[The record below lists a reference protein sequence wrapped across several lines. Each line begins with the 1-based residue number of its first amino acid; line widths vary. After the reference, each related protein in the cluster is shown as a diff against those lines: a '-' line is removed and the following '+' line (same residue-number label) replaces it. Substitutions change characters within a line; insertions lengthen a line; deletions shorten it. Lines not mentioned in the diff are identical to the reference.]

1 MDELE
6 RDLGLPASLEAERLT
21 LGAALRYPEAVHRCI
36 EANLRPDDFLK
47 PLHGRIYTA
56 VMNLYSRRD
65 GAIDLVTVS
74 DELRRTPEGLTD
86 SELGYLVEVKEST
99 ASTAGMASHL
109 EIIRDKAVLRSLVK
123 AAAVINESARADAEP
138 PATVLEKAEGLILE
152 IAERRMRREVRPLS
166 DLVDSALEEMRA
178 LQEGRTT
185 KNEILTGF
193 FDLDEILSGLHRSN
207 LIVLASR
214 PGMGKT
220 ALGLNISQ
228 RIAIDQGIGVGF
240 FSLEMSAEELVR
252 RMLCAEARVD
262 SQKVRRGLISESD
275 MEKFIGKV
283 ARLSNAPFYLDDTP
297 ALSVLELR
305 AKARRLVKQK
315 GVGLIVV
322 DYLQLMT
329 APHRRAE
336 SRQVEVAEISRSL
349 KALAKELE
357 VPILA
362 IAQLNRQPVNRPRSK
377 MPLLSDLRES
387 GAIEQD
393 ADVVMFLHRE
403 EYYQVSSPGEAA
415 PEAAEG
421 PDYGNGG
428 GLTDDLARMPGISQV
443 IVAKQ
448 RNGPVGSVY
457 LVFRKSFM
465 RFESLDR
472 SFRTPARPSAS
483 GEGAP
488 F

>member
-109 EIIRDKAVLRSLVK
+109 DIIRDKAVLRSLVK

-178 LQEGRTT
+178 LHEGRAA

-207 LIVLASR
+207 LVVLASR

-262 SQKVRRGLISESD
+262 SQKVRRGLISEGD

-362 IAQLNRQPVNRPRSK
+362 VAQLNRQPVNRPRSK
-377 MPLLSDLRES
+377 LPLLSDLRES

-393 ADVVMFLHRE
+393 ADVIAFIYRDEVYNE
-403 EYYQVSSPGEAA
+403 DSPDKGT
-415 PEAAEG
+415 AEIIIG
-421 PDYGNGG
+421 
-428 GLTDDLARMPGISQV
+428 
-443 IVAKQ
+443 KQ
-448 RNGPVGSVY
+448 RNGPIGTTRLTFVGQ
-457 LVFRKSFM
+457 FT
-465 RFESLDR
+465 RFENFIHDIYSDDDGY
-472 SFRTPARPSAS
+472 S
-483 GEGAP
+483 
-488 F
+488 

>member
-6 RDLGLPASLEAERLT
+6 HDLGLPGSLEAERLT
-21 LGAALRYPEAVHRCI
+21 LGAALKYPEAVHRCV
-36 EANLRPDDFLK
+36 EASLRPDDFLK
-47 PLHGRIYTA
+47 TFHGRIYSA
-56 VMNLYSRRD
+56 VLNLYTKRE

-74 DELRRTPEGLTD
+74 DELRRSPEGLTD
-86 SELGYLVEVKEST
+86 AELGYLVEVKEAT
-99 ASTAGMASHL
+99 ATTAGLGSHL
-109 EIIRDKAVLRSLVK
+109 DIIRDKAILRSLIRVS
-123 AAAVINESARADAEP
+123 ATINEAARADAEP
-138 PATVLEKAEGLILE
+138 PACVLEKAEGLILE
-152 IAERRMRREVRPLS
+152 IAERRMRREVKPLAE
-166 DLVDSALEEMRA
+166 LVDFAIEQMRA
-178 LQEGRTT
+178 LHEGRSV
-185 KNEILTGF
+185 KSEILTGF
-193 FDLDEILSGLHRSN
+193 FDLDEILSGFHKGN

-220 ALGLNISQ
+220 ALGLNIAQ
-228 RIAIDQGIGVGF
+228 RIAIDQGLGVGF
-240 FSLEMSAEELVR
+240 FSLEMSSEELVR
-252 RMLCAEARVD
+252 RMLCSEARVD
-262 SQKVRRGLISESD
+262 SQKVRRGMVSEGD
-275 MEKFIGKV
+275 MEKFITKV

-329 APHRRAE
+329 AGHRRTE

-349 KALAKELE
+349 KALAKELD

-362 IAQLNRQPVNRPRSK
+362 VAQLNRQPVNRPRTK
-377 MPLLSDLRES
+377 LPQLSDLRES

-403 EYYQVSSPGEAA
+403 EYYRVSSPDEAA
-415 PEAAEG
+415 VETAET
-421 PDYGNGG
+421 PDYGDGG
-428 GLTDDLARMPGISQV
+428 GVSDELAKMPGISQV

-457 LVFRKSFM
+457 LVFRKRFM
-465 RFESLDR
+465 RFETLDR
-472 SFRTPARPSAS
+472 SFRAPARPPVS
-483 GEGAP
+483 GENPP

>member
-6 RDLGLPASLEAERLT
+6 RDLGLPSSLDAERLT

-86 SELGYLVEVKEST
+86 AELGYLVEVKEST

-138 PATVLEKAEGLILE
+138 PACVLEKAEGLILE
-152 IAERRMRREVRPLS
+152 IAERRMRREVQPLS
-166 DLVDSALEEMRA
+166 DLVEGALEEMRA
-178 LQEGRTT
+178 LHEGRSA
-185 KNEILTGF
+185 KNEITTGF

-262 SQKVRRGLISESD
+262 SQKVRRGLVSEGD

-377 MPLLSDLRES
+377 LPLLSDLRES

-403 EYYQVSSPGEAA
+403 EYYQISSPGETA
-415 PEAAEG
+415 EAAEET

-428 GLTDDLARMPGISQV
+428 GITDDLSRMPGISQV

-457 LVFRKSFM
+457 LVFRKRFM

-472 SFRTPARPSAS
+472 SFRTPARPAAS
-483 GEGAP
+483 GEAP
-488 F
+488 PF

>member
-1 MDELE
+1 MDDLE
-6 RDLGLPASLEAERLT
+6 RELGLPGSLEAERLT
-21 LGAALRYPEAVHRCI
+21 LGAALRYPEAAHRII
-36 EANLRPDDFLK
+36 EASLRPGDFLK
-47 PLHGRIYTA
+47 PLHGRIFTA
-56 VMNLYSRRD
+56 IINLYTRHE
-65 GAIDLVTVS
+65 GTIDLVTVS
-74 DELRRTPEGLTD
+74 DELQRSPEGLTD
-86 SELGYLVEVKEST
+86 AELGYLVEVKEST
-99 ASTAGMASHL
+99 ATTAGLSSHL
-109 EIIRDKAVLRSLVK
+109 EIIRDKAILRSLVK
-123 AAAVINESARADAEP
+123 AAATINEAALADTEP

-152 IAERRMRREVRPLS
+152 IAERRMRREVKPLS
-166 DLVDSALEEMRA
+166 ELIDFAIEQMRA
-178 LQEGRTT
+178 LHEGRSTRS
-185 KNEILTGF
+185 EILTGF
-193 FDLDEILSGLHRSN
+193 YDLDEILTGFHKAN

-228 RIAIDQGIGVGF
+228 RIAIDQGTGVGF

-252 RMLCAEARVD
+252 RMLCSEARVD
-262 SQKVRRGLISESD
+262 SQKVRRGMVSESD
-275 MEKFIGKV
+275 MERFITKV

-315 GVGLIVV
+315 DVGLIVV

-329 APHRRAE
+329 ATHRRME

-349 KALAKELE
+349 KALAKELDI
-357 VPILA
+357 PILA
-362 IAQLNRQPVNRPRSK
+362 IAQLNRQPANRPRTK

-403 EYYQVSSPGEAA
+403 EYYRVSSP
-415 PEAAEG
+415 AETSATTQE

-428 GLTDDLARMPGISQV
+428 GIPKDIAQEPGICQV

-457 LVFRKSFM
+457 LVFRKKYM

-472 SFRTPARPSAS
+472 SFKTPARPAAS
-483 GEGAP
+483 GESPP